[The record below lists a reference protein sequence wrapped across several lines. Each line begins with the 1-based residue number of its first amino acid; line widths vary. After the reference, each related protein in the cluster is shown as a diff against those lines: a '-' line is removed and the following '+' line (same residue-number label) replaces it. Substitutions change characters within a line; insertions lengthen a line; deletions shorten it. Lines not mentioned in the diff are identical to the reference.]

1 MFTWQ
6 FGQQRVPSMNDGQH
20 CGTILQIG
28 QQRVLSV
35 SMNDDQDSGIILQN
49 GQQRVFKVDPYF
61 EPNKNPKTVLQ
72 SQIRPQFSKTSLVL
86 ESAVF

>member
-20 CGTILQIG
+20 CGAILQIG

-35 SMNDDQDSGIILQN
+35 SMNDDQDSG
-49 GQQRVFKVDPYF
+49 K
-61 EPNKNPKTVLQ
+61 
-72 SQIRPQFSKTSLVL
+72 
-86 ESAVF
+86 A

>member
-35 SMNDDQDSGIILQN
+35 SMDDVKDSGI
-49 GQQRVFKVDPYF
+49 
-61 EPNKNPKTVLQ
+61 
-72 SQIRPQFSKTSLVL
+72 
-86 ESAVF
+86 A